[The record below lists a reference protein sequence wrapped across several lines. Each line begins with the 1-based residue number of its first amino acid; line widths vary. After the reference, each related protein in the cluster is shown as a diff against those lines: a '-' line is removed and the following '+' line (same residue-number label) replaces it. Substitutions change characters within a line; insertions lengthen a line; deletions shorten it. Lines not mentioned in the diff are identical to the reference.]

1 MYVYRNHTSHC
12 TNKEN
17 IQIKQFHSFKNLPL
31 YRVSGR
37 CIMATLEV
45 ELERNLSR
53 GDKKVNGFSG
63 AIRSLE
69 NLGLEVGDE
78 FTFPETYEVYEQKIG
93 DNKAQYIM
101 VVLKNGNAKP
111 FYPSTFTKSR
121 TVYNEDKTSTGV
133 RKHTMGTAAELFRSF
148 ADVQKGMDALKG
160 KTVKVTNIEQIDTLR
175 FDRDTLMKAQ
185 IPTIDLVQ

>member
-1 MYVYRNHTSHC
+1 
-12 TNKEN
+12 
-17 IQIKQFHSFKNLPL
+17 
-31 YRVSGR
+31 
-37 CIMATLEV
+37 MATLEV

-78 FTFPETYEVYEQKIG
+78 FTFPENYDVYEQKIG
-93 DNKAQYIM
+93 DNTVQYIM
-101 VVLKNGNAKP
+101 VTLKNGNAKP

-121 TVYNEDKTSTGV
+121 TVYNADKTSTGI

-148 ADVQKGMDALKG
+148 GEVQKGMDALRIFIKCIYG
-160 KTVKVTNIEQIDTLR
+160 VKVADSLIKDDDGNFVSVYYDDFYEIGTKGYWMIKRIQNQWRIVRLLIG
-175 FDRDTLMKAQ
+175 
-185 IPTIDLVQ
+185 